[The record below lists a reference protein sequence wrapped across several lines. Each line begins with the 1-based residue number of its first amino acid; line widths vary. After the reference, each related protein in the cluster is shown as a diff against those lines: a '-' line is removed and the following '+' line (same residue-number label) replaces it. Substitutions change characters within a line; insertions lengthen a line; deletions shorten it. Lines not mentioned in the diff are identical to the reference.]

1 MTFEFIVISKW
12 LILAVMYV
20 SGAKYIGKN
29 NIEKRAEREGK
40 YNRTE
45 KKNTTPDKQRKK
57 IGGGAIGI
65 QYSLFL
71 QTTTLRANRHK
82 ITS

>member
-57 IGGGAIGI
+57 IGGAIGI
-65 QYSLFL
+65 QHFLFL
-71 QTTTLRANRHK
+71 QTTPLRANRHK